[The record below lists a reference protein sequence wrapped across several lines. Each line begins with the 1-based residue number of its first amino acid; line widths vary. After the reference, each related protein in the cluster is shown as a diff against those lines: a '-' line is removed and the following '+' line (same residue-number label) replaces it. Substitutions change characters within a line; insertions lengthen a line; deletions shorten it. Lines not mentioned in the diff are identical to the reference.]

1 MMNGM
6 RFLADAALPPET
18 GEALDWLLPALLGVL
33 IVAAVVA
40 AVVLIFRAK
49 DAPPADKTPPEP
61 PEA

>member
-33 IVAAVVA
+33 IVAAVV
-40 AVVLIFRAK
+40 LIFRAK